1 MDERNSKFRDHEAM
15 LILGIPDIVVRELV
29 DVHVEVTIGV
39 HIDVRDVETCTKPSL
54 PPPLEYSWD

>member
-1 MDERNSKFRDHEAM
+1 M